1 MRFIPAIVTLATVT
15 ALPWLMDRSCLAGP
29 DFYGTGNPLGH
40 WSVATNVD
48 RNGDGNF
55 PFQTTSFTQAVNVT
69 YDSARLDWIADTPS
83 GSHGGVGNWTFFVF
97 RQTFDLTGYD
107 AATARLTIRWAADD
121 SGEIGADRG
130 SWIPAFTLNGGS
142 FVNYPGSTPD
152 HRIPTYSYCD
162 WFTVSSGFVAGL
174 NTIDF
179 YVEGNGQ
186 TDGFGLQ
193 VQSFTAD
200 VPAPAGIA
208 LLLPGCLLGSRRRRT
223 R

>member
-1 MRFIPAIVTLATVT
+1 MRFILATATLAAVT
-15 ALPWLMDRSCLAGP
+15 ALPWLMNGSCLAGP

-48 RNGDGNF
+48 RNGDGTF

>member
-1 MRFIPAIVTLATVT
+1 MKLIAAIRSSAAVA
-15 ALPWLMDRSCLAGP
+15 ALPWLVSVDCLAGP

-48 RNGDGNF
+48 RNGDGTF

-69 YDSARLDWIADTPS
+69 YDNARLDWIADTPS

-130 SWIPAFTLNGGS
+130 SWIPAYSLNGGS
-142 FVNYPGSTPD
+142 FVNYPGSTPE

-208 LLLPGCLLGSRRRRT
+208 LLLPGCMLGSRRRR
-223 R
+223 RN

>member
-1 MRFIPAIVTLATVT
+1 LAAVT
-15 ALPWLMDRSCLAGP
+15 ALPWLMNRSCLAGP

-48 RNGDGNF
+48 RNGDGTF

>member
-1 MRFIPAIVTLATVT
+1 MRFIPAIATLAAVT
-15 ALPWLMDRSCLAGP
+15 ALPWLMNRSCLAGP

-48 RNGDGNF
+48 RNGDGTF

>member
-1 MRFIPAIVTLATVT
+1 MRFIPAIATLAAVT
-15 ALPWLMDRSCLAGP
+15 ALPCLMNASCLAGP
-29 DFYGTGNPLGH
+29 DFYGTGDPFGH

-48 RNGDGNF
+48 RNGDGTF

-97 RQTFDLTGYD
+97 RQTFDLTGFD

-130 SWIPAFTLNGGS
+130 SWIPAFSLNGGS
-142 FVNYPGSTPD
+142 FVNYPGSTPE

-162 WFTVSSGFVAGL
+162 WFTISSGFVAGL

-200 VPAPAGIA
+200 VPAPAGFA
-208 LLLPGCLLGSRRRRT
+208 MLLPACLLGFRRRRA
-223 R
+223 